1 MDKREIL
8 NMIFILI
15 FLFISI
21 CIELFILGIIY
32 SKIIVNI
39 ENLEVNSINKQ
50 VNIDTIVISLEIK
63 LYKIFKILK
72 IKFYKDYFKILGIKV
87 NYKKAL
93 KYETKNELTEKVYKF
108 INKNKIQIKNLKPN
122 LEYFKFELNFGTED
136 VIITSILTA
145 MFSGAIVLLLKK
157 FVRKINKED
166 YSFKITPNY
175 FNVNNFNVK
184 FKSKI
189 NFNLNSVF

>member
-1 MDKREIL
+1 MV
-8 NMIFILI
+8 FILI
-15 FLFISI
+15 FFFISI

-50 VNIDTIVISLEIK
+50 INIDTMVISLEIK
-63 LYKIFKILK
+63 LYKIFKIVK
-72 IKFYKDYFKILGIKV
+72 IKFYKDYFKILGVKI

-93 KYETKNELTEKVYKF
+93 KYETKNELTQKIYKF
-108 INKNKIQIKNLKPN
+108 INKNKIQLKNLKPN

-145 MFSGAIVLLLKK
+145 MFSGAMVLLLKK
-157 FVRKINKED
+157 FVRKINKDD